1 MTGISWEMRRWAKA
15 FFAAAFSDDQS
26 ACPSEKK
33 EWVWIDLR
41 PFFGAA
47 SQPLSFVVLFQIFWR
62 IFSRVV
68 GLLLPA
74 SDILLTCW
82 HLQPAHLHTWHHSR
96 KEYIWISYFIH
107 GHQSAWL
114 LTYSKYIPKAANSPS
129 SAYFSLSPPDRQS
142 ILNIAKSVKNVVNAN
157 SEYVRMYVLYVYSIL
172 SSWSWYNNVKKW
184 ISPSLFSKVCPQCF
198 LVNSPWVFDI
208 LKNGAKKWVYSSL
221 LYKSVLS
228 MIPAWSCG
236 WPNGRPPLW

>member
-1 MTGISWEMRRWAKA
+1 MPGISWEMRRWTKA

-74 SDILLTCW
+74 SDILLTRW

-107 GHQSAWL
+107 RHNITLHQSAWL
-114 LTYSKYIPKAANSPS
+114 LTYCKYIPKAANSPS

-157 SEYVRMYVLYVYSIL
+157 SEYVRMYVYTYTVY
-172 SSWSWYNNVKKW
+172 YHRG
-184 ISPSLFSKVCPQCF
+184 P
-198 LVNSPWVFDI
+198 DTT
-208 LKNGAKKWVYSSL
+208 
-221 LYKSVLS
+221 
-228 MIPAWSCG
+228 M
-236 WPNGRPPLW
+236 